1 MNKTYIRVRLRG
13 VPDHLEELITQL
25 SFDFNATGLSEV
37 LAFTQPDLTYD
48 PHLVP
53 QKLRDFDA
61 YFSDKPNKD
70 YFQKL
75 QDFDPRITAEI
86 FEEIEKDWLEEWKKG
101 FKPFPIAG
109 EFWIVPSW
117 LESPVDEKHSIQID
131 PGMAFGTG
139 THATTKMASTF
150 LLKRAPQ
157 SKNFGKNRL
166 LDVGTGT
173 AVLAILGERLGF
185 QNPVGIEIDPE
196 ARRVARENVV
206 RNNAD
211 TVSIPDDQLDEIQ
224 DEFETVVANIIDGVL
239 IRLAGDLARVT
250 CQNGDLFCTGIL
262 AEREEIFFE
271 GFIRDS
277 VWSVV
282 RRWENEEWIGYWL
295 KKTGAES

>member
-1 MNKTYIRVRLRG
+1 MSKTYFRVRLRR

-25 SFDFNATGLSEV
+25 SFDFGAQGLSEA

-53 QKLRDFDA
+53 QKSRDFDA
-61 YFSDKPNKD
+61 YFSDKPKNEF
-70 YFQKL
+70 FQRL
-75 QDFDPRITAEI
+75 QEMDSRISTEI

-109 EFWIVPSW
+109 PYWIVPSW
-117 LESPVDEKHSIQID
+117 LESPVDERHSIQID

-150 LLKRAPQ
+150 LLKR
-157 SKNFGKNRL
+157 SKDIQGSSHRL

-185 QNPVGIEIDPE
+185 KAPIGIEIDPE
-196 ARRVARENVV
+196 ARRVARENVI

-211 TVSIPDDQLDEIQ
+211 TVEISDDQLEEIHESF
-224 DEFETVVANIIDGVL
+224 DTVVANIIDGVL
-239 IRLAGDLARVT
+239 IRLGADLARVT
-250 CQNGDLFCTGIL
+250 KNGGDLFCTGIL
-262 AEREEIFFE
+262 AEREEIFVE
-271 GFIRDS
+271 GFIKNSPWR
-277 VWSVV
+277 VH

-295 KKTGAES
+295 RKDA